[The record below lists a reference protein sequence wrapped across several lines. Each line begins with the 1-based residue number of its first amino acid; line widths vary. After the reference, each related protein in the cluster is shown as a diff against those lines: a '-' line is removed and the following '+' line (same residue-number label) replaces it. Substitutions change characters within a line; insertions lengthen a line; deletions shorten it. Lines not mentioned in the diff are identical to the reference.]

1 MDCQAWPLPIRPDR
15 ARQIV
20 GSSQT
25 QHLPKGDTPT
35 HFEMLLGNGQDPLIA
50 PIAELVARDVG
61 THILAEAPRFR
72 KAKPLRAGPLGD
84 KKKPLRQN
92 LHHAA
97 KVHHSAACGAVF
109 QTLRVDVHVPVEGAK
124 TRQINALHQTARGP
138 LDTPT
143 APLGAKL
150 FRSSRNVNIWR
161 VKAADASGDVWHCRE
176 CKAGRL

>member
-1 MDCQAWPLPIRPDR
+1 VRIETPGRRERVLFYIHSESMDCQAWPLPIRPDR

-50 PIAELVARDVG
+50 PIAGLVARDVG

-97 KVHHSAACGAVF
+97 KGIY
-109 QTLRVDVHVPVEGAK
+109 T
-124 TRQINALHQTARGP
+124 
-138 LDTPT
+138 T
-143 APLGAKL
+143 APLVGRFFKL
-150 FRSSRNVNIWR
+150 
-161 VKAADASGDVWHCRE
+161 SG
-176 CKAGRL
+176 